1 MKKLN
6 HPLMTNNFLL
16 KDIKK
21 VIDHLK
27 KKNVILTQ
35 GHNVLK
41 FEEEWSKWLGIKY
54 SVFLNSGS
62 SANLLTMNILKNLF
76 KKKKI
81 IVPALTWSSDISSV
95 IQNNLKPVFVD
106 INLNNLS
113 MDIDQIIKKIDKNT
127 LAVFITHAQGFNGL
141 SNRLLKELKRKK
153 VILIEDVCE
162 SHGAKFNG
170 KKLGTFGLISNF
182 SFYYAHH
189 MSTIEGGMLCTNNKQ
204 VYEMA
209 RMLRSHGM
217 TREIKDKKIEKS
229 IIKKYPRLSSKF
241 IFLHP
246 AYNLRNTEI
255 GAILGRSQLK
265 RLDKNNKIRAK
276 NLKQF
281 LSLLDPN
288 KYETNYDLEGNS
300 NYAFPLLLK
309 NKNIK
314 KRNLFEKYLSNF
326 NIEFRRGNAGGGNQ
340 LRQPYLKKFTKNI
353 KNKNFQNVDYVHDY
367 GYYIGN
373 FPTLSAN
380 KIKTI
385 CSVLNSFKL

>member
-62 SANLLTMNILKNLF
+62 SANLLTMNIQRIFL

-276 NLKQF
+276 NLKHF